1 MRAPMSWIRQYVA
14 VPPDQSGRDVAARI
28 LAAGLEVETVHV
40 LGGDVSGP
48 VVVGRV
54 LSVEELTEFRK
65 PIRFCRVEVGA
76 GNGEVVEGVTTTE
89 RGVICGARNFVEGD
103 LVVVALPGVVLPGGI
118 AIGSRTTYGRLSDGM
133 IALRARARSR
143 R

>member
-1 MRAPMSWIRQYVA
+1 M
-14 VPPDQSGRDVAARI
+14 
-28 LAAGLEVETVHV
+28 

-89 RGVICGARNFVEGD
+89 RGVICGARNFAEGD
-103 LVVVALPGVVLPGGI
+103 LVVVALPGVTLPGGI
-118 AIGSRTTYGRLSDGM
+118 AIGSRTHLRAPVRRDDRV
-133 IALRARARSR
+133 RARARSR